1 MSQDFRIAERSA
13 NVVTRNEC
21 RALLEEWDK
30 VTKKI
35 RHKVELKETGPISNQ
50 KLANYLAEELEEHSD
65 VDTEHVKNI
74 LTKAI
79 IDLRRAERI

>member
-1 MSQDFRIAERSA
+1 M
-13 NVVTRNEC
+13 VTRNEC

-50 KLANYLAEELEEHSD
+50 KLAKYLAEDLEEHSD
-65 VDTEHVKNI
+65 VDTERVKNI
-74 LTKAI
+74 LTKAL